1 MKLETLKERTKQIS
15 LDIAKLFMETQYYIE
30 RNSFNELK
38 EEDMVAFLALR
49 NVLERSADSIDDVL
63 NQLTRKEIE

>member
-30 RNSFNELK
+30 RNSLNKLK

-63 NQLTRKEIE
+63 NQLTRKEIK